1 MDEGHFELISTS
13 SSFILQKDSSDSEL
27 HIDRSISQIQKK
39 KSEKRLSTPS
49 EKIFGIFGLIQ
60 LPSSSYLI
68 LITKAIHVCR
78 IKDSFIY
85 MIQDIEFRPF
95 NSITPTSPS
104 YLSDQQT
111 ISSLRSLIK
120 TSSFYFSYTYD
131 LTLSLQKIAESGK
144 NKSIYERSDEK
155 YYWNKHLSE
164 GFIKADA
171 SEFTL
176 IVVNGFVK
184 GESVEVKG
192 KRLDYVLI
200 SRRDK
205 RRTGTRFNTRGL
217 DDQGNA
223 VNFVE
228 TEQIVIFLQ
237 EDTLKIFSHV
247 QIRGSIP
254 LIWQQKPN
262 LSWTPRPKVLNSTQ
276 LNSSAAESH
285 FSELHSTYGSV
296 SLINL
301 IDKKGSQKMIG
312 TIFSNLSSLLSNKKL
327 FYTWFDFHHE
337 CKNMKYENLKF
348 LLKELQSLV
357 EEFNWCELELRPADW
372 FDKARVV
379 RRQVGVFRTNC
390 MDCLDRTNVVQSVLA
405 RNVLLRQL
413 SSVGLG
419 PSPSGE
425 AFQAFSNSLEGK
437 FRDLW
442 VQNADLMSLLY
453 SGTPAQKTD
462 FTKMGKRTFKGAFN
476 DGVYS
481 VQRFVINNFLD
492 GSKQNAM
499 DVMLGRLSIRT
510 GVNLEWKFKSLITF
524 LAVLLVGFVLA
535 SSLAW
540 GKEGF
545 SYWTVFFTS
554 FLLFGNLVKAFGT
567 SLVDKPVINTN

>member
-1 MDEGHFELISTS
+1 MDSGHFELISTS
-13 SSFILQKDSSDSEL
+13 STFILLKDSCDFEL
-27 HIDRSISQIQKK
+27 HIDRSISQILKK
-39 KSEKRLSTPS
+39 KSEKRPSTPS
-49 EKIFGIFGLIQ
+49 ERIFGLFGLIQ

-68 LITKAIHVCR
+68 IITKAAHICR

-85 MIQDIEFRPF
+85 VIQDVEFRPF
-95 NSITPTSPS
+95 NSISPTSPS
-104 YLSDQQT
+104 YKSDHQT
-111 ISSLRSLIK
+111 ISLLRNLIR

-131 LTLSLQKIAESGK
+131 LTLSLQKIAECS
-144 NKSIYERSDEK
+144 KSKSVHERSDEK
-155 YYWNKHLSE
+155 YYWNKHLTE
-164 GFIKADA
+164 GIIKADA
-171 SEFTL
+171 NEFSL

-184 GESVEVKG
+184 GESAEVKG
-192 KRLDYVLI
+192 KRIDYVLI

-217 DDQGNA
+217 DEQGNA

-228 TEQIVIFLQ
+228 TEQIVIYFE
-237 EDTLKIFSHV
+237 EDSFRIFSHV

-276 LNSSAAESH
+276 LNTSAAESH
-285 FSELHSTYGSV
+285 FSELYSSYGSV

-312 TIFSNLSSLLSNKKL
+312 TVFTNISTLLSNKKL

-348 LLKELQSLV
+348 LLKELQNLI
-357 EEFNWCELELRPADW
+357 EEFGWCELQLKPGDY
-372 FDKARVV
+372 FDKAKVV
-379 RRQVGVFRTNC
+379 KKQSGVFRTNC

-413 SSVGLG
+413 NSVGLG
-419 PSPSGE
+419 ASPSGE
-425 AFQAFSNSLEGK
+425 AFQAFPNSLEGK

-462 FTKMGKRTFKGAFN
+462 FTKMGKRTIKGSIN
-476 DGVYS
+476 DGIYS

-492 GSKQNAM
+492 GSKQNVM

-510 GVNLEWKFKSLITF
+510 GVNLDWKFQSLVYF
-524 LAVLLVGFVLA
+524 LGVLSVGIILA
-535 SSLAW
+535 CGLSW
-540 GKEGF
+540 GKQGF
-545 SYWTVFFTS
+545 SYWAVFLTA
-554 FLLFGNLVKAFGT
+554 FLLVGNLIKAFGS